1 MTVSVNAQVAG
12 GVGGAGVPFD
22 FVSDMA
28 VTAGTATLSEQILKQ
43 AVIPAGQFM
52 LARYFSVKLLLSK
65 SGTTDAVTQIRL
77 RLGATGTVAD
87 ALLGNSTAFLA
98 TTRGYTMEFVG
109 TASSATNVRLVTA
122 TNFNN
127 FNSVATTSAPPVNFT
142 VSDMSAN
149 SLILSVTVQMAGT
162 TDTPSANSF
171 ILTLY

>member
-1 MTVSVNAQVAG
+1 MAVSVNAQVAG

-77 RLGATGTVAD
+77 RLGTTGTVAD
-87 ALLGNSTAFLA
+87 ALLGNSNAFSAASRAYAMEFIAAATSPTNIKAITA
-98 TTRGYTMEFVG
+98 GYT
-109 TASSATNVRLVTA
+109 
-122 TNFNN
+122 TNFN
-127 FNSVATTSAPPVNFT
+127 SATTTAAHPLNFT